1 MLGGLAVH
9 VQQIDH
15 GSPADA
21 AAAGGPLVAQPRSQ
35 PLTVALPDGPIG
47 VASGAARGGADP
59 RAVAALAVLAGEDVT
74 DVAERLDMPLSR
86 VLRYVDTFRAAGI
99 AAVTGVAP
107 AEEQAVD
114 RYLAMLAHEMRGPL
128 SAVHG
133 WVEVLGTDRLDDDEQ
148 EPARQLIFARLA
160 RLKRLCDDLLDA
172 TALRLGRLR
181 LHRKSLDFTAVV
193 TDVVRALADDRVVV
207 HATGPANLHG
217 DPDRLDQVVTNLLTN
232 ALRHGAPGPVVVR
245 ISTAPG
251 QVVMAVRNA
260 GPLRGPVQAERIFDA
275 YEKGCGAGH
284 GLGLY
289 VTRAIVL
296 AHGGGIEVHGGPDV
310 TEFVLRLPVDGPP
323 PGPFDLPAMR

>member
-1 MLGGLAVH
+1 MQ

-15 GSPADA
+15 IHQIDSIDPMVPVEVAGGPGPGIPRADPPPVVALPDRAVA
-21 AAAGGPLVAQPRSQ
+21 AAAGG
-35 PLTVALPDGPIG
+35 
-47 VASGAARGGADP
+47 DP
-59 RAVAALAVLAGEDVT
+59 RAAAAMAVLAGDDVT
-74 DVAERLDMPLSR
+74 DVAERFGMPLSR
-86 VLRYVDTFRAAGI
+86 VLRYVETFRAAGI
-99 AAVTGVAP
+99 AAVTGIAP

-114 RYLAMLAHEMRGPL
+114 RYLGMLAHEMRGPL
-128 SAVHG
+128 SAVQG
-133 WVEVLGTDRLDDDEQ
+133 WVEVLGTDRLGEDEQ
-148 EPARQLIFARLA
+148 EPARELIFARLG
-160 RLKRLCDDLLDA
+160 RLKRLSDDLLDA

-181 LHRKSLDFTAVV
+181 LHRKELDFAAIVS
-193 TDVVRALADDRVVV
+193 DVVRALADDRVVV
-207 HATGPANLHG
+207 HGSGAALVHG

-245 ISTAPG
+245 LATAPCH
-251 QVVMAVRNA
+251 VEMAVRNA

-323 PGPFDLPAMR
+323 PGPFDVPPMR